1 MNNNEV
7 IEFRIN
13 QFVEFYNCLMGNA
26 SANYKPWFFPCEAN
40 GKNPDALAIIK
51 LAPEKSLCCESEWVK
66 RFTKKEEAMK
76 NKSAK
81 INPKW
86 RCDNCEKTKGSW
98 HQLHAKLSKEQC
110 IERIKLGGNLGISA
124 RENDCLIIGDID
136 ELEYLSQIPKDT
148 LTVTSRKRD
157 GGHFFGWDK
166 DGSAKINQPTDYG
179 ELRSSNQYVLACGS
193 WVGFDHSF
201 KKDRDAFAKLTKET
215 QEDNLLGFYTIREG
229 VSPRDIGFDDLPEFF
244 KEAKRSDEISDSVV
258 LQREEKN
265 KYNDKAGKYSE
276 LFKLKVSDIV
286 GDSSSMSRTG
296 HPLHESDTDANW
308 SLSEDGSLGNC
319 WRHGVSLNAVQYL
332 CVKAGYSNCQ
342 DAGIP
347 HNSKKPKFEGRKFSK
362 LKGDKKAF
370 SVAYDEALKL
380 GLIEKW
386 DDTMN
391 NLSSKIGDAFNKK
404 DLARRIIEVQP
415 CYYDKY
421 RIWWLWNNEK
431 YKWQKV
437 DEVDILN
444 VVDDKA
450 AINTI
455 NSKEKNEMI
464 EALKQVSRLHRP
476 IEIKKTWIQFKDK
489 IFDIETGET
498 FEASAKY
505 FITNP
510 IEWELSD
517 EKETPVMD
525 KIFTEWV
532 GEKNIKTLYE
542 IIAYCLI
549 PDYPIHRIFCFIGGG
564 MNGKSCFLNLLRK
577 FIGGDN
583 CCSTELD
590 TLLQSRFEVSRLH
603 KKLVCQMGE
612 TNFSEMSKTS
622 TLKKLSGGDLIGFEY
637 KRKDPF
643 EDVNYAKI
651 IIATNNLPTTTDK
664 TIGFYR
670 RWMIIDFPNQFTEK
684 KDILSDIPDREYN
697 ALTTKCCAVLKEL
710 LEKREFTNEGS
721 IEDRIKNYEDK
732 SNPLEKF
739 IREFTEEDFDG
750 IVWKNDF
757 AKKLNEWCRQNR
769 FREISDVSI
778 GSKMKQLNID
788 QKLKYLPWDITKKGR
803 GWVGI
808 KWKNSEV
815 LE

>member
-1 MNNNEV
+1 MMIKFNEDDV
-7 IEFRIN
+7 KNFYRFFRHKESTEIRVFDKVKFPKGKSEFVTN
-13 QFVEFYNCLMGNA
+13 ENDFVKRCRYYCEEEQVSVYIGA
-26 SANYKPWFFPCEAN
+26 RDRSARGDKNVTSSSFVFFEIDEHGVN
-40 GKNPDALAIIK
+40 KTEERDKIIK
-51 LAPEKSLCCESEWVK
+51 FLEDNNITITMQGMSGGGWHFYIMHNLASFKNSE
-66 RFTKKEEAMK
+66 TA
-76 NKSAK
+76 
-81 INPKW
+81 
-86 RCDNCEKTKGSW
+86 
-98 HQLHAKLSKEQC
+98 LLYKEQ
-110 IERIKLGGNLGISA
+110 S
-124 RENDCLIIGDID
+124 
-136 ELEYLSQIPKDT
+136 
-148 LTVTSRKRD
+148 LT
-157 GGHFFGWDK
+157 
-166 DGSAKINQPTDYG
+166 
-179 ELRSSNQYVLACGS
+179 
-193 WVGFDHSF
+193 SF
-201 KKDRDAFAKLTKET
+201 KKVM
-215 QEDNLLGFYTIREG
+215 QGQ
-229 VSPRDIGFDDLPEFF
+229 GFDIDGAVFNLERVTRVLGTYNYKRDKISNIDFINKSCNVVNNTNAL
-244 KEAKRSDEISDSVV
+244 KELLKTYKEMPIIKENNNIDNNLDDDPFINEIKKKWVEGDRQELSMSLSGYLRKNKRLGLNSCLNIVKNIATDCNDEEIS
-258 LQREEKN
+258 QR
-265 KYNDKAGKYSE
+265 
-276 LFKLKVSDIV
+276 
-286 GDSSSMSRTG
+286 
-296 HPLHESDTDANW
+296 
-308 SLSEDGSLGNC
+308 
-319 WRHGVSLNAVQYL
+319 LNAVR
-332 CVKAGYSNCQ
+332 ST
-342 DAGIP
+342 
-347 HNSKKPKFEGRKFSK
+347 FSK
-362 LKGDKKAF
+362 DEKDIKGIT
-370 SVAYDEALKL
+370 
-380 GLIEKW
+380 GLIEKEIKPVE
-386 DDTMN
+386 

-404 DLARRIIEVQP
+404 DLAKRIIDVQP

-421 RIWWLWNNEK
+421 RIWWLWNSEK

-444 VVDDKA
+444 VVDERA

-464 EALKQVSRLHRP
+464 EALKQVSRLHKP

-489 IFDIETGET
+489 IFDIENGET
-498 FEASAKY
+498 FEASSKY
-505 FITNP
+505 FMTNP
-510 IEWELSD
+510 IEWELNGD
-517 EKETPVMD
+517 KETPVMD
-525 KIFTEWV
+525 RIFEEWV
-532 GEKNIKTLYE
+532 GKDNVKTLYE

-670 RWMIIDFPNQFTEK
+670 RWMIIDFPNQFSEK
-684 KDILSDIPDREYN
+684 KDILADIPLNEYN
-697 ALTTKCCAVLKEL
+697 ALTLKCCGILEKL
-710 LEKREFTNEGS
+710 LIKREFTNEGS

-739 IREFTEEDFDG
+739 MREFTEEDFDG
-750 IVWKNDF
+750 VIWKNDF

-788 QKLKYLPWDITKKGR
+788 QKLKYLPWDINKKGR

-815 LE
+815 FE